1 MFYQRSLFV
10 EKFQVRHV
18 IQGKGP
24 IVRHVIQGIGPI
36 VRHVIQ
42 GIGPIGYV
50 YLGQPRYQT

>member
-18 IQGKGP
+18 IQGIGP